1 MVGFG
6 LGAQLGGCIGR
17 ATQERSNGALKLVR
31 ITGLDPT
38 SSGFEQPTSNS
49 NYLPPLSITDAV
61 FTDVIHT
68 DAGFRGVESD
78 LVKADFWPNFGHR
91 HQPGCE
97 ASNAFNNESAKN
109 GLSSHS
115 IHKTRMKNYF
125 LFRFMQPQTCIPIL
139 GRKCDIGK
147 QRRVF
152 GSRSQKFH
160 LFPERRLEFVSHSY
174 NGSELFIRVSVLVV
188 QN

>member
-1 MVGFG
+1 MHFLQLSIEIADNIVNAVASGLDWRKLHLVGFS

-17 ATQERSNGALKLVR
+17 GTQERSNGTLKLVR

-38 SSGFEQPTSNS
+38 SSGFDQPTSNS

-97 ASNAFNNESAKN
+97 ASNAYNNETAKN
-109 GLSSHS
+109 GLS
-115 IHKTRMKNYF
+115 
-125 LFRFMQPQTCIPIL
+125 
-139 GRKCDIGK
+139 
-147 QRRVF
+147 
-152 GSRSQKFH
+152 
-160 LFPERRLEFVSHSY
+160 
-174 NGSELFIRVSVLVV
+174 
-188 QN
+188 